1 MTTFQAPEGTVSV
14 SVGGEQYKVDENGQI
29 TVPDGQAA
37 LLLPHGFTPVP
48 PARPARPAAVA
59 ETPPA
64 PAKAT
69 RKADPDKAP
78 E

>member
-1 MTTFQAPEGTVSV
+1 MTILQTPEGTVSV
-14 SVGGEQYKVDENGQI
+14 SVGGEQYNVDDNGQI

-48 PARPARPAAVA
+48 PARPAAVA

-64 PAKAT
+64 PAKGT

>member
-1 MTTFQAPEGTVSV
+1 MATFQTPEGTVSV
-14 SVGGEQYKVDENGQI
+14 SVGGEQYNVDENGQI

-48 PARPARPAAVA
+48 PARQAADA
-59 ETPPA
+59 ETAPA
-64 PAKAT
+64 PAKAP
-69 RKADPDKAP
+69 RKAEAGKAP